1 MGLKDRI
8 NDDLK
13 TAMKARNQEVTGV
26 LRMILSEIKYAA
38 AQTNVHAELDE
49 ATLEKIVTSY
59 HKRLTKSLEE
69 YPQGDARTKIE
80 GEIKIVEA
88 YLPKKAG
95 PDEVAKAIEEV
106 LASSADRQF
115 GTLMK
120 AVMARLGGAGDGKLV
135 SELLKKKLS

>member
-8 NDDLK
+8 NEDLK

-49 ATLEKIVTSY
+49 ASLEKIVTSY

-69 YPQGDARTKIE
+69 YPEGDARTKIQ
-80 GEIKIVEA
+80 GEIKVVEG
-88 YLPKKAG
+88 YMPKKAG
-95 PDEVAKAIEEV
+95 ADEVSKVIDEV
-106 LASSADRQF
+106 LASSPERQF
-115 GTLMK
+115 GNLMK
-120 AVMARLGGAGDGKLV
+120 AVMAKLGGSGDGKLV
-135 SELLKKKLS
+135 SELIKKKIS